1 MLELAGRLIL
11 ASVLAWAAAAKL
23 ARPASSRAAMATF
36 GFPTAGSQWIAWSF
50 VVGAEAT
57 LAVGV
62 AIGSDAAA
70 YAAAALMLMLAATLG
85 SALLQGKAG
94 APCACFGPGSTV
106 SLPAIGRNL
115 ALAGGFAALPAL
127 PGGTL
132 STDEWLALGLG
143 VTAVVGLAVAVLVLS
158 GEGFAQRRR

>member
-11 ASVLAWAAAAKL
+11 AGALAWAAGAKL

-57 LAVGV
+57 LAVAV
-62 AIGSDAAA
+62 AIGSDAAD
-70 YAAAALMLMLAATLG
+70 YAAAGLMILLAATLG

-94 APCACFGPGSTV
+94 APCACFGPRSTI
-106 SLPAIGRNL
+106 SPLAIGRNL
-115 ALAGGFAALPAL
+115 ALAAAFVAL
-127 PGGTL
+127 ATVPSGAP
-132 STDEWLALGLG
+132 STDGSLALGLG
-143 VTAVVGLAVAVLVLS
+143 VG
-158 GEGFAQRRR
+158 